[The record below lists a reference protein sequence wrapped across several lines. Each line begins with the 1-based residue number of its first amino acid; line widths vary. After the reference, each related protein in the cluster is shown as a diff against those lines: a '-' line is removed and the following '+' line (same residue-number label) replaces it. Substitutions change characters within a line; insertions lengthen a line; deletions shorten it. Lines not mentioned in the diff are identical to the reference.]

1 MSQIFNCSRRD
12 FCKNGALLGT
22 SLVLGFY
29 LPGCQ
34 KKEIIPPASGP
45 FKANA
50 FIQIAPDESITF
62 FINKSEMGQG
72 VYTSLPMLIAEELE
86 VEWQKIKVEAAPVAP
101 EYNHTQWGNLQ
112 GTGGSTSI
120 RSTWDQLRSAGA
132 AGRTMLI
139 QAAAQI
145 WEVPPDQCKAEA
157 GKVIHPKGEKT
168 LSYGTLV
175 GAAAKLQPPK
185 QVPLKPATAF
195 KIIGK
200 PRPRLDSAAKV
211 NGTAEFGIDV
221 KRPNL
226 LTAVIARPPVFGA
239 KLKDFNAEATKVV
252 PGVKEVVPVD
262 TGVAV
267 VAENFW
273 AAIKG
278 RDALKVMWDQGP
290 LARLDSIAQ
299 GKEYQALAQKPG
311 LVATSRGDAAATLAA
326 AAKKIEAVYEVPY
339 LAHAPMEPLNCV
351 ADVRADSCE
360 IWVGTQMQT
369 LDRNAAAEV
378 TGLAPEKI
386 KLHTTFLGGGFG
398 RRAVGDSHFVRE
410 AVQVS
415 KAMQA
420 PVKVVWTREDDIR
433 GGYYRPRAYHTV
445 RVALDE
451 GNLPAAWQ
459 QRIVCQSIVKGT
471 PFEEGLMKEGIDQ
484 TAVEGVA
491 DLSYAVPNLQVEY
504 QMAPAVVP
512 VLWWRSVGHSFTAFV
527 KECFID
533 ELAHAAGQD
542 PLDYRK
548 QLLSEHPRQIA
559 LLDLLAQKAGWG
571 KPEKGTA
578 QGIAIHESFGSIVAQ
593 VAEVMVENNKIRVPR
608 VVCAV
613 DCGQTVNPDTI
624 AAQMQSAIYFGMAAA
639 LHDTITFKNGRVEQ
653 SNFHDYPM
661 PRLAEMPAVEVHIMP
676 SKEKPGGI
684 GEPGVPPIAPAI
696 ANAVFA
702 ATKVRL
708 RTMPLNLAAPQPA
721 PKARAARKP
730 AGKKNK
736 KKK

>member
-12 FCKNGALLGT
+12 FCKTSALLGT
-22 SLVLGFY
+22 GLVLGFY

-34 KKEIIPPASGP
+34 KKDIIPPASGP
-45 FKANA
+45 FKPNA
-50 FIQIAPDESITF
+50 FIQIAPDDTVTF

-72 VYTSLPMLIAEELE
+72 VYTSLSMLIAEELE
-86 VEWQKIKVEAAPVAP
+86 VDWKKIKIEAAPVAP

-120 RSTWDQLRSAGA
+120 RSTFDQLRTAGG
-132 AGRTMLI
+132 AGRMMLV

-145 WEVPPDQCKAEA
+145 WEVPPASCKVEG
-157 GKVIHPKGEKT
+157 GKVIHPKGEKS

-185 QVPLKPATAF
+185 QVPLKPAASF

-200 PRPRLDSAAKV
+200 PRARLDTPAKV

-239 KLKDFNAEATKVV
+239 TLKAFDAEAAKAL
-252 PGVKEVVPVD
+252 PGVKEVVQVD
-262 TGVAV
+262 SGVAV
-267 VAENFW
+267 VAESFW
-273 AAIKG
+273 AAKLG
-278 RDALKVMWDQGP
+278 RDALKIKWDDGP
-290 LARLDSIAQ
+290 LAKLDSATQ
-299 GKEYQALAQKPG
+299 GKEYAALAQKPG
-311 LVATSRGDAAATLAA
+311 LVAANRGDAAATLAA
-326 AAKKIEAVYEVPY
+326 AGKKIEAIYEVPY

-378 TGLAPEKI
+378 TGLPPEKVT
-386 KLHTTFLGGGFG
+386 LHTTFLGGGFG
-398 RRAVGDSHFVRE
+398 RRGVGDSHFVRE

-420 PVKVVWTREDDIR
+420 PVKVMWTREDDIR

-445 RVALDE
+445 RAALGE
-451 GNLPAAWQ
+451 NNLPSVWQ

-471 PFEEGLMKEGIDQ
+471 PFEEGMMKEGIDH
-484 TAVEGVA
+484 TAVEGIV

-504 QMAPAVVP
+504 QMAPAGVP

-527 KECFID
+527 KECFVD
-533 ELAHAAGQD
+533 ELATAAGQD
-542 PLDYRK
+542 PLAFRK
-548 QLLSEHPRQIA
+548 QLLVDHPRQIA
-559 LLDLLAQKAGWG
+559 LLDLLAEKAGWG
-571 KPEKGTA
+571 KPEQGRA
-578 QGIAIHESFGSIVAQ
+578 QGLAIHESFGSIVAQ
-593 VAEVMVENNKIRVPR
+593 VAEVTVEDNKIKVGR

-624 AAQMQSAIYFGMAAA
+624 VAQMQSAIYFGMAAA
-639 LHDTITFKNGRVEQ
+639 LHDAITFKNGRVEQ

-661 PRLAEMPAVEVHIMP
+661 PRLAAMPVVGVHIMP

-702 ATKVRL
+702 ANKMRL
-708 RTMPLNLAAPQPA
+708 RTLPLNLALPTKPPAAA
-721 PKARAARKP
+721 PK
-730 AGKKNK
+730 GGK
-736 KKK
+736 KKKK

>member
-1 MSQIFNCSRRD
+1 
-12 FCKNGALLGT
+12 
-22 SLVLGFY
+22 
-29 LPGCQ
+29 
-34 KKEIIPPASGP
+34 
-45 FKANA
+45 
-50 FIQIAPDESITF
+50 
-62 FINKSEMGQG
+62 
-72 VYTSLPMLIAEELE
+72 LPMLIAEELE
-86 VEWQKIKVEAAPVAP
+86 VDWQKIKVEAAPVAK
-101 EYNHTQWGNLQ
+101 EYNHTQWNGLQ

-120 RSTWDQLRSAGA
+120 RSTWDQLRTAGA
-132 AGRTMLI
+132 AARTMLI

-145 WEVPPDQCKAEA
+145 WEVPPNQCRAEA
-157 GKVIHPKGEKT
+157 GKVIHPKGEKSLT
-168 LSYGTLV
+168 YGTLV
-175 GAAAKLQPPK
+175 GAASKLQPPQ

-200 PRPRLDSAAKV
+200 PRPRLDSKAKV
-211 NGTAEFGIDV
+211 NGTAEFAIDV
-221 KRPNL
+221 KQPNL

-239 KLKDFNAEATKVV
+239 KLKDFNAEATKLV

-262 TGVAV
+262 SGVAV

-273 AAIKG
+273 AAQKG
-278 RDALKVMWDQGP
+278 RDALKIVWDEGA
-290 LARLDSIAQ
+290 LAKLDSAAQ

-311 LVATSRGDAAATLAA
+311 LVATNRGDAAAALTS
-326 AAKKIEAVYEVPY
+326 AAKKIEAVYEMPY

-351 ADVRADSCE
+351 ADVRAESCE

-378 TGLAPEKI
+378 TGLPPEKI

-433 GGYYRPRAYHTV
+433 GGYYRPRAFHTV
-445 RVALDE
+445 KAALGED
-451 GNLPAAWQ
+451 NLPTAWQ

-471 PFEEGLMKEGIDQ
+471 PFEEAMMKEGIDQ
-484 TAVEGVA
+484 TAVEGIS
-491 DLSYAVPNLQVEY
+491 DLSYTVPNLQVEY
-504 QMAPAVVP
+504 QMAPAGVP

-527 KECFID
+527 KESFID
-533 ELAHAAGQD
+533 ELAVAAGQD

-578 QGIAIHESFGSIVAQ
+578 QGLAIHESFGSIIAQ
-593 VAEVMVENNKIRVPR
+593 VAEVTIENNKIKVPR

-613 DCGQTVNPDTI
+613 DCGQVVNPDT
-624 AAQMQSAIYFGMAAA
+624 
-639 LHDTITFKNGRVEQ
+639 
-653 SNFHDYPM
+653 
-661 PRLAEMPAVEVHIMP
+661 
-676 SKEKPGGI
+676 
-684 GEPGVPPIAPAI
+684 
-696 ANAVFA
+696 
-702 ATKVRL
+702 
-708 RTMPLNLAAPQPA
+708 
-721 PKARAARKP
+721 
-730 AGKKNK
+730 
-736 KKK
+736 